1 MWTLS
6 ALWTGYTILMNVYIY
21 NNKVELSNLVSFIN
35 VDHKQVVVLSDV
47 L

>member
-1 MWTLS
+1 MWTLL
-6 ALWTGYTILMNVYIY
+6 ALWAGYAILMNVWIY

-35 VDHKQVVVLSDV
+35 VDPKQVVVLSDV